1 MKLILASAGFNA
13 PEVVAK
19 CVEMVGKPA
28 GEINIAVINEA
39 MSVEFGDHRWFLDD
53 MDSIKNNFGGNIEFV
68 NLLALPLEKI
78 VERLNIAD
86 VIFVAGGN
94 ADHLMTVFD
103 KVKLTPE
110 LPKLLGKKVY
120 VGSSAGSC
128 VLGHRPSYKTFSEV
142 YKEDQYT
149 DKYLEIVYF
158 VVLPHLHSA
167 HFDTRDDQWVLDDST
182 QKAVPVY
189 AISDN
194 VAVVVDGDKIEV
206 VGRDWIKAVG
216 GRVVDKNEA

>member
-1 MKLILASAGFNA
+1 MKLILASSGFNA
-13 PEVVAK
+13 PEAVAK

-28 GEINIAVINEA
+28 GEINFAVINEA
-39 MSVEFGDHRWFLDD
+39 MSVEFGDHKWFLDD
-53 MDSIKNNFGGNIEFV
+53 MESIRNNFGGNIEFV

-86 VIFVAGGN
+86 VIFVGGGN
-94 ADHLMTVFD
+94 TDYLMTVFD

-110 LPKLLGKKVY
+110 LPKLLDKKVY

-128 VLGHRPSYKTFSEV
+128 VLGHRPSYEA
-142 YKEDQYT
+142 YKKDQYT
-149 DKYLEIVYF
+149 DKYLEIVDF
-158 VVLPHLHSA
+158 AVLPHLHSE
-167 HFDTRDDQWVLDDST
+167 HFDARDDQWVLDDST
-182 QKAVPVY
+182 QGTVPVY

-194 VAVVVDGDKIEV
+194 AAVVVDGDKIEV